1 MVFRFLLVVRI
12 NHLSSQCV
20 NLKRQKII
28 SVFDT
33 RTFCLCIILA
43 YIVFQSIFT
52 YSKLNIYLLKNALK
66 IFHIGQGQILTFTIV
81 ETRLRMLFSLKL
93 LAESI
98 YFRMLLQCCCNVV
111 AMMLRCCYNTVV
123 ALFHKRFQSLFLME
137 WKILYFIFTGN
148 FIQIVS
154 IIFYMD

>member
-43 YIVFQSIFT
+43 YIMFQSIFT
-52 YSKLNIYLLKNALK
+52 YSKLNIYVLINALK
-66 IFHIGQGQILTFTIV
+66 DFNISQGLILTFTIV
-81 ETRLRMLFSLKL
+81 ETRLKMLFSLKL

-98 YFRMLLQCCCNVV
+98 YFRMLLQCCCNAV
-111 AMMLRCCYNTVV
+111 AMLLQYCCNAISGNAVV
-123 ALFHKRFQSLFLME
+123 VLLQYYCSF
-137 WKILYFIFTGN
+137 
-148 FIQIVS
+148 VP
-154 IIFYMD
+154 